1 MGPQQLSRE
10 SLTSPVGH
18 RNSEPQGET
27 TLSLTLNRLLL
38 LAITTN
44 EQSQAFM
51 QHKLALQDPRHLSK
65 GM

>member
-1 MGPQQLSRE
+1 M
-10 SLTSPVGH
+10 
-18 RNSEPQGET
+18 
-27 TLSLTLNRLLL
+27 LSLTLNRPLL